1 MDLFPTSSFADKHK
15 WQTHSCHICPCTME
29 NVGQGRSLLFLAEW
43 KEIPLSPVH
52 FQACAENSRK
62 RYLEESLKHDR
73 GAELIFQLMQCYGG
87 IQQGRSLQLPNIPPH
102 SAKWGAYLPSPMV
115 ENQLHKS
122 KSQRNMGGGGG
133 TALLAGW
140 WLAASSLPSSM
151 AGEASGIFWSEAVPM
166 HHSHATFVIP
176 CCITG
181 WDDDL
186 PDAMHYRMESLG
198 K

>member
-122 KSQRNMGGGGG
+122 KSQRNMGGGGEQPYLLDG
-133 TALLAGW
+133 GLQPPPCPLAWLERLQGFFGVKLCQCTTAMQPLSSHAVLLAG
-140 WLAASSLPSSM
+140 M
-151 AGEASGIFWSEAVPM
+151 M
-166 HHSHATFVIP
+166 T
-176 CCITG
+176 CQMQCITG
-181 WDDDL
+181 WS
-186 PDAMHYRMESLG
+186 P
-198 K
+198 